1 MDRLWSP
8 WRYRYVSSAPVT
20 GECLF
25 CEKAASANDQE
36 NADRENLVI
45 LRAEHNFAL
54 LNLYPYTS
62 GHLMIAPYAHVA
74 TLEEARPDAL
84 AEMMSLAARAERA
97 FRTVYNAAGVNLGMN
112 LGKAAGAGVAG
123 HIHMHVLPR
132 WPGDVN
138 FMTTIGETR
147 VLPEDLSA
155 AWEKLSEA
163 LK

>member
-8 WRYRYVSSAPVT
+8 WRYRYVSSAPVS

-25 CEKAASANDQE
+25 CEKAASRE
-36 NADRENLVI
+36 DRENLVV
-45 LRAEHNFAL
+45 LRAEHNFVL

-74 TLEEARPDAL
+74 TLDEAAPAAL

-112 LGKAAGAGVAG
+112 LGKCAGAGVE
-123 HIHMHVLPR
+123 HHLHFHVVPR
-132 WPGDVN
+132 WIGDAN
-138 FMTTIGETR
+138 FMSIVGESR
-147 VLPEDLSA
+147 VLPETLDVTFR
-155 AWEKLSEA
+155 KLKGA
-163 LK
+163 FK